1 MDINFITR
9 RSQWSCRRFSG
20 SRSAVSFEDR
30 QTWTHDQ
37 LYSRINAYANAL
49 LSLDV
54 SKGDRVGLLMH
65 NGLEY
70 WAIYLA
76 AARIGAIAVRLNF
89 RLTAEEL
96 DFIIKDS
103 ASTVLCFH
111 SSFSQTLDGIRSKLP
126 IRAYIALKNGDQQV
140 PEWAHSWSLLDD
152 ADSSPPPCA
161 RPDPA
166 DSSML
171 MYTSGTTG
179 KPKGALWS
187 HSNTLWFTA
196 MQALQ
201 WGLNENTV
209 AMTTGPMYHVGAVED
224 LASATLAMGGHAVVL
239 KSGGFSLRRVLEVIA
254 YHRVTDIFLFPFM
267 VSELAQMDEEEV
279 ARYDISSVKRIIS
292 GGDPLLPWATQVLQ
306 QRHPWIELNQVYGLT
321 EGTPISACSTGEET
335 LHHPD
340 SVGRPMPF
348 TEISLRTDNG
358 EEVGTDQDGEIWV
371 RSPVVCT
378 SYWRRPEESEAT
390 FVDGWCR
397 TGDLGRLA
405 GDGLLCMSGRKK
417 DMIRSGGENVY
428 PAEVEDILMRQPG
441 IREVAVIGVRDAVLM
456 ETVCAVVVPMDGA
469 SLEASSIISA
479 CRKHL
484 AGYKCPKHVVFTDQL
499 PRTPSGKL
507 MKYKLRDQHSNLG
520 NDSRD
525 ASRD

>member
-9 RSQWSCRRFSG
+9 RSQWSCREFSG
-20 SRSAVSFEDR
+20 SRAAVSFEDR

-37 LYSRINAYANAL
+37 LCSRVNAYANAL

-54 SKGDRVGLLMH
+54 SNGDRVGLLMH

-70 WAIYLA
+70 WATYLA
-76 AARIGAIAVRLNF
+76 VARVGAIAVRLNF

-96 DFIIKDS
+96 DFVINDS
-103 ASTVLCFH
+103 ESTVLCFH
-111 SSFSQTLDGIRSKLP
+111 SSFSETLDGIRSRLP
-126 IRAYIALKNGDQQV
+126 VREYIGLKNGDQPV
-140 PEWAHSWSLLDD
+140 PEWAHPWSVLDD
-152 ADSSPPPCA
+152 ADSSAPSCA
-161 RPDPA
+161 HPDSA

-187 HSNTLWFTA
+187 HSNTVWFTA
-196 MQALQ
+196 MQAIR
-201 WGLNENTV
+201 WGLNKNTV

-254 YHRVTDIFLFPFM
+254 HHRVTDIFLFPFM
-267 VSELAQMDEEEV
+267 VSELAQMDEEDI
-279 ARYDISSVKRIIS
+279 ARYDLSSVKRIIS

-306 QRHPWIELNQVYGLT
+306 RRHPWIELNQVYGLT

-348 TEISLRTDNG
+348 TEISLRDG
-358 EEVGTDQDGEIWV
+358 DGAEVEPDQEGEIWV

-378 SYWRRPEESEAT
+378 SYWRRPEASQET

-397 TGDLGRLA
+397 TGDLGRLVA
-405 GDGLLCMSGRKK
+405 DGLLCISGRKK

-441 IREVAVIGVRDAVLM
+441 IREVAVIGVPDPALIA
-456 ETVCAVVVPMDGA
+456 TVCAIVVPMDGVA
-469 SLEASSIISA
+469 LEASSIISS
-479 CRKHL
+479 CKEHL
-484 AGYKCPKHVVFTDQL
+484 AGFKCPRYVVFADEL

-507 MKYKLRDQHSNLG
+507 MKYKLRDHYSNLG
-520 NDSRD
+520 TDSRD
-525 ASRD
+525 

>member
-1 MDINFITR
+1 MDINFINR
-9 RSQWSCRRFSG
+9 RSQWPCRRFSG
-20 SRSAVSFEDR
+20 TRPAVSFEDH

-37 LYSRINAYANAL
+37 LCSHVNAYANAL
-49 LSLDV
+49 LSLNV
-54 SKGDRVGLLMH
+54 SKGDRIGLLLH

-76 AARIGAIAVRLNF
+76 AARVGAIAVRLNF

-96 DFIIKDS
+96 DFVINDS
-103 ASTVLCFH
+103 DSTVLCFH
-111 SSFSQTLDGIRSKLP
+111 TSFSETLNGIRSRLP
-126 IRAYIALKNGDQQV
+126 IRTYVAFKNGEQPV
-140 PEWAHSWSLLDD
+140 PDWANSWSLFED
-152 ADSSPPPCA
+152 ADDYPPLCE
-161 RPDPA
+161 RPDPD

-196 MQALQ
+196 MQAIQ
-201 WGLNENTV
+201 WGLTENTV

-239 KSGGFSLRRVLEVIA
+239 KSRGFSIRRVLEVIA
-254 YHRVTDIFLFPFM
+254 HHRVTDIFLFPFM
-267 VSELAQMDEEEV
+267 VSELAQMDEEEL
-279 ARYDISSVKRIIS
+279 AGYDISSVKRILS

-335 LHHPD
+335 LRHPE

-348 TEISLRTDNG
+348 TEISLRDADG
-358 EEVGTDQDGEIWV
+358 DEVGTDQEGEIWV
-371 RSPVVCT
+371 RSPVVCK
-378 SYWRRPEESEAT
+378 SYWRRPEASEDT

-397 TGDLGRLA
+397 TGDLGRLNVE
-405 GDGLLCMSGRKK
+405 GLLCMSGRKK

-441 IREVAVIGVRDAVLM
+441 IREVAVIGVPDSALI
-456 ETVCAVVVPMDGA
+456 ETVCAVVVPMEGV
-469 SLEASSIISA
+469 SLEADQIINT
-479 CRKHL
+479 CREHL
-484 AGYKCPKHVVFTDQL
+484 AGFKCPKHVVFTDQL

-507 MKYKLRDQHSNLG
+507 MKYKLREKHSTLG
-520 NDSRD
+520 SGSRN
-525 ASRD
+525 SQT